1 MAGEALSRM
10 GQCISS
16 FKLIPG
22 GHGKFDIR
30 IDGELVGEHRHEPDA
45 HIFRLAGPVKAMNQR
60 DRREGFGLSVPRQ
73 ESRQRAV
80 SIRVATRLSR
90 GWLLLP
96 HFGDCMQ
103 LGQPSLHGHSD
114 MARKVVL
121 HSSSII

>member
-45 HIFRLAGPVKAMNQR
+45 HIFPDLQDLLKAMNQR
-60 DRREGFGLSVPRQ
+60 IEGKGS
-73 ESRQRAV
+73 A
-80 SIRVATRLSR
+80 
-90 GWLLLP
+90 
-96 HFGDCMQ
+96 
-103 LGQPSLHGHSD
+103 
-114 MARKVVL
+114 
-121 HSSSII
+121 